1 MLFDLLNCF
10 SCDSAVK
17 CNEVNTVFCMHTDYI
32 KEILCS
38 QSSKVSLIMN
48 DTVVYRNCTDHS
60 RTFRSQFATERL
72 CISMAGKI
80 HDRFGSKFY
89 CAHYLLH
96 FNIIILAVTGNSEID
111 IDLCAE
117 HASDTFRVQ
126 GLVIFIGT
134 DCDLSFSDKLHQ
146 FVSVHMLFFSNCFDF
161 RGENP
166 LTSCIHL
173 GCVVS
178 HVVLPPF
185 VYVNYIILTS
195 AKHGQRTREKLRF
208 HAYE

>member
-1 MLFDLLNCF
+1 MLFDLFDCF
-10 SCDSAVK
+10 SCDSTVK
-17 CNEVNTVFCMHTDYI
+17 CNEINTVFCMHTDDI

-38 QSSKVSLIMN
+38 QSCKISLIMN

-60 RTFRSQFATERL
+60 RTFRSQFATEWL
-72 CISMAGKI
+72 CISMTGKI
-80 HDRFGSKFY
+80 HDRFRTEFY
-89 CAHYLLH
+89 CAHYFLH
-96 FNIIILAVTGNSEID
+96 LNIIIFAVTGNSEID

-126 GLVIFIGT
+126 CFMILVST
-134 DCDLSFSDKLHQ
+134 DCNLSFSDKLHQ
-146 FVSVHMLFFSNCFDF
+146 FVSFHMFFFSYCFDF

-185 VYVNYIILTS
+185 VYVNYIIFDVSKT
-195 AKHGQRTREKLRF
+195 RT
-208 HAYE
+208 AYTRKATVPCI